1 MLKRLRNHPPFL
13 LFAFLMPILIMGVY
27 FAYRGMAPF
36 GSSSILTV
44 DLGQQYVDFFAY
56 FRHSL
61 LHHPSSFLYSF
72 SKGLGG
78 EMLGTNAYYLF
89 SPLNLLLL
97 PFTGKSLSA
106 GILILLLVKYG
117 LASLSFAWLLQREKL
132 QSGSRLVA
140 FGTAYAL
147 MGWMIANQLNLLW
160 LDALFLL
167 PVVIAGVLQI
177 TRQKGSRLFIIAMA
191 CTMMD
196 NYYMAWMIALFA
208 LLFFI
213 WQLSRNDNPFKQK
226 LILGGHVVIDGVV
239 SALLASW
246 MLLPSIYALMQSKG
260 NYTETQLKWHF
271 EYPPFKI
278 LAKLVPG
285 SFDFSQM
292 PSGQPNIYVG
302 ALCLIGACLYFF
314 YYHDRWQAKLSAGL
328 ISVFMLV
335 SFCWPPLDL
344 LWHLGQYP
352 VWYPS
357 RFSFVWCFWII
368 WLAATTLQPEFQ
380 LKKRESLI
388 AAVSIA
394 IFTVILLFAQKQ
406 VSYIEPAEIFIE
418 TGFLLIGIC
427 LLMFNYQQSPVLIN
441 SLFCLLIVVDVAT
454 NAFVSL
460 NQISYVSQAEFG
472 NYTTALNS
480 GINKIKHK
488 GTGFYR
494 VGKNF
499 MRTKD
504 DPFQSDF
511 YGGDHFGSTMEPNIS
526 HFMGAIGNPEGDGYI
541 TYTNGTKVTDTLL
554 GFRYY
559 MAARNNGYSGG
570 NAVLPL
576 TSTRPDWKHEAI
588 VGQTKLITVKENKDV
603 LPLAFGASRDIV
615 NFRSLTLDPLA
626 YQSQIFQTLAGRGNQ
641 PSFFQVQNFDHVD
654 FNNVNSAQQIT
665 GTTFRRKKSGK
676 AASVVLHFRPTTNNS
691 YYLTLGPSVK
701 DVANIS
707 INDHPLHQ
715 YSTYRDTIV
724 INAASHVKNQD
735 VAIRLDLKKR
745 TMWLQNVSLYRLN
758 QKSFV
763 KCRRILQSS
772 PIHITKLHENRLS
785 GWVNMKDNQ
794 VLMTTIPYDAGWHVK
809 VDGHPVATE
818 KVLNTFLVVSMTKGK
833 HQVSLTFW
841 PPFLN
846 LGLGITIITAVGL
859 VILDKKHLLNKL

>member
-1 MLKRLRNHPPFL
+1 MLKRLRNRPPFL
-13 LFAFLMPILIMGVY
+13 LFAFLMPVIIMGAY
-27 FAYRGMAPF
+27 FAYRGMTPF
-36 GSSSILTV
+36 GSSSVLTV

-97 PFTGKSLSA
+97 PFTGKSLAA

-167 PVVIAGVLQI
+167 PIVIAGVLQI
-177 TRQKGSRLFIIAMA
+177 THQKSPRLLIIALA

-208 LLFFI
+208 FLFFI
-213 WQLSRNDNPFKQK
+213 WQLSRQTLPFKQK
-226 LILGGHVVIDGVV
+226 MTLTARFIVSGIT
-239 SALLASW
+239 SALLAAW
-246 MLLPSIYALMQSKG
+246 VLLPTIFALLQSKG
-260 NYTETQLKWHF
+260 TYTETQLKWHF
-271 EYPPFKI
+271 EYSPWKI

-302 ALCLIGACLYFF
+302 ALCLIGACLYFV
-314 YYHDRWQAKLSAGL
+314 YHHDRWQAKLSAGL
-328 ISVFMLV
+328 ISIFMLA

-368 WLAATTLQPEFQ
+368 WLAATTLQPHLQ
-380 LKKRESLI
+380 LQKRSVI
-388 AAVSIA
+388 IG
-394 IFTVILLFAQKQ
+394 TVMILVLTFVLYFVQQ
-406 VSYIEPAEIFIE
+406 HVSYIETAEVFIE
-418 TGFLLIGIC
+418 LGFLLIGLC
-427 LLMFNYQQSPVLIN
+427 LLMFNYQQFPRLIDT
-441 SLFCLLIVVDVAT
+441 LFCMLIIVDVAT
-454 NAFVSL
+454 NAYVSL

-472 NYTTALNS
+472 NYTTALNA
-480 GINKIKHK
+480 GVKKIKSH
-488 GTGFYR
+488 GSGFYR

-511 YGGDHFGSTMEPNIS
+511 YSADHFGSTMEPNIS

-559 MAARNNGYSGG
+559 MAARNNGYSG
-570 NAVLPL
+570 NNVVLPL
-576 TSTRPDWKHEAI
+576 TSTRPDWQKQPT
-588 VGQTKLITVKENKDV
+588 VGQTKLINVKENNDV
-603 LPLAFGASRDIV
+603 LPLAFGASHDII

-626 YQSQIFQTLAGRGNQ
+626 YQAQIFQTLAGRGNQ

-665 GTTFRRKKSGK
+665 GTSFHRKNSNK
-676 AASVVLHFRPTTNNS
+676 AASVVLHFRPTTNDS
-691 YYLTLGPSVK
+691 YYLTMGPSVK
-701 DVANIS
+701 DVANVS

-724 INAASHVKNQD
+724 INVAAHAKGKD
-735 VAIRLDLKKR
+735 IAIRLDLKKR

-758 QKSFV
+758 EKSFT
-763 KCRRILQSS
+763 KCRRILQRA
-772 PIHITKLHENRLS
+772 PLHITKLHENRLS
-785 GWVNMKDNQ
+785 GWVNMQHNQ
-794 VLMTTIPYDAGWHVK
+794 VLMTTIPYNTGWHVK
-809 VDGHPVATE
+809 VDGHPVAYE
-818 KVLNTFLVVSMTKGK
+818 KVLNTFLAVPITSGK
-833 HQVSLTFW
+833 HQISMTFW
-841 PPFLN
+841 PPLLN
-846 LGLGITIITAVGL
+846 LGLGISIITAVAL
-859 VILDKKHLLNKL
+859 IILDKKHLMNKL